1 MTLTP
6 ERWRQVRE
14 VLHDAM
20 QMDEAE
26 RSAFL
31 DSQCASDPSFRAELN
46 ELLAAEGELGSSF
59 LEKPAA
65 ANIEP
70 SRTFESAP
78 VLAAGTQLGVYIVQK
93 LIGAG
98 GMGEVYRAHDKRLD
112 RDVAI
117 KVLPEYLTSDPARL
131 SRFEQEARAT
141 AALNH
146 PNILAVYQMATD
158 NGISY
163 LVEELLEGETLR
175 ERLRRGP
182 IPLRKAINYT
192 VQIAH
197 GLAAAH
203 DRGIVHRDLKPENL
217 FITKDGRVKIL
228 DFGLAR
234 LVSSKNASGE
244 EATVTQKTGP
254 GTVLGTPGYMSP
266 EQVRGKTVDHR
277 ADIFAFGTILY
288 EMVTGKQP
296 FRKSTSAD
304 TMAAILKEDPSS
316 ISQVAPAT
324 PPGLQRVVHRC
335 LEKDPEERFHSAHD
349 LAFALEALSET
360 GSSATLHTRHS
371 VSTKRWIW
379 IAAALAAVAMVAA
392 LLLWW
397 KVPPAVPVVE
407 SVTQLTDDAEVKDH
421 GTPFTDGSRIYFV
434 EGTTGGLKIA
444 QVSVSGGRTAL
455 VETRLA
461 NLWIGGLAQDGSS
474 LLAMNWGVTA
484 SPLWS
489 VPLPAGEPRRLGNV
503 EVENAALFPDGRI
516 LFQKGAD
523 LFVAD
528 KTGSHPSKLVSI
540 VRETGHPAISPDG
553 MRIVVP
559 VDEPGG
565 GQALVEI
572 DVERK
577 SQRTILTPPLDEG
590 LGYAVEWTPDGRY
603 LLYRIGHGSESDLW
617 LLPMQSG
624 ILRRSK
630 SPIRLTNGPLYY
642 GGACPSLDGKHI
654 FAVGSKR
661 RGELVRYDMH
671 SHQFVPFLSGI
682 SAVDPHFSDDG
693 KWVVYTSY
701 PDHTL
706 WRSRTDGSERM
717 QLTYPPMEVAHPFIS
732 PDGTRVVF
740 RTPGGKIYLVGIDG
754 GLPQMIIEKNS
765 TAASWSP
772 DGNLLV
778 ASFWSESSSGEG
790 DKNYLQI
797 FDVRHGNLSPIPSSR
812 GACCAEWITNDTLV
826 AANQEATKVA
836 NQEATKFMIFDVKT
850 GKTSDLA
857 SGNFISWNLS
867 PDRKYFY
874 FTTGGAEPT
883 VQRLRFADRRI
894 ETITSLKDLRRVV
907 DRTEGTTQ
915 VNVAP
920 DGSPV
925 FTRDIGS
932 QEIYSLTIKWP

>member
-1 MTLTP
+1 M
-6 ERWRQVRE
+6 EM
-14 VLHDAM
+14 DAR
-20 QMDEAE
+20 E
-26 RSAFL
+26 RSVFL
-31 DSQCASDPSFRAELN
+31 DSQCASDPSLRAELK
-46 ELLAAEGELGSSF
+46 ELLAAEAEIGSEF
-59 LEKPAA
+59 LEEPALA
-65 ANIEP
+65 TFRGDSASGHAVLP
-70 SRTFESAP
+70 S
-78 VLAAGTQLGVYIVQK
+78 GTRLGPYVVQS

-98 GMGEVYRAHDKRLD
+98 GMGEVYRARDASLK

-117 KVLPEYLTSDPARL
+117 KVLPVTFSRDPDRL
-131 SRFEQEARAT
+131 RRFQLEAEAA

-146 PNILAVYQMATD
+146 PNILSIFHIGQQDGSPYIVT
-158 NGISY
+158 
-163 LVEELLEGETLR
+163 ELLEGETLR

-182 IPLRKAINYT
+182 IPLRKAIDYA

-217 FITKDGRVKIL
+217 FVTKDGRVKIL

-234 LVSSKNASGE
+234 LVTPQNASGD

-254 GTVLGTPGYMSP
+254 GMVLGTPGYMSP

-277 ADIFAFGTILY
+277 TDIFAFGTVLY

-296 FRKSTSAD
+296 FRKPTSAD
-304 TMAAILKEDPSS
+304 TMAAILNEDPSS
-316 ISQVAPAT
+316 ISQLAPAT

-335 LEKDPEERFHSAHD
+335 LEKDPEQRFHSAHD

-360 GSSATLHTRHS
+360 GSSATLYTRQS

-379 IAAALAAVAMVAA
+379 IAATLAAVAMVAA

-407 SVTQLTDDAEVKDH
+407 SVTQLTDDAEVKEQAR
-421 GTPFTDGSRIYFV
+421 PFTDGSRVYFV
-434 EGTTGGLKIA
+434 EGPTGGLKIA
-444 QVSVSGGRTAL
+444 QVSVSGGRTGL
-455 VETRLA
+455 VETRVA
-461 NLWIGGLAQDGSS
+461 NPWIGGLAQDGSA
-474 LLAMNWGVTA
+474 LLAMTWGVAA

-503 EVENAALFPDGRI
+503 EVVNAALFPDGRI
-516 LFQKGAD
+516 LFQQGAD

-540 VRETGHPAISPDG
+540 VAEAGHPAISPDG

-559 VDEPGG
+559 VNEPGG

-572 DVERK
+572 DVERR
-577 SQRTILTPPLDEG
+577 SQRAILTPRLDES
-590 LGYAVEWTPDGRY
+590 LGMAVAWTPDGRY

-617 LLPMQSG
+617 LLPMQSS

-630 SPIRLTNGPLYY
+630 LPVRLTSGPLYY
-642 GGACPSLDGKHI
+642 AGACPSLDGRHI

-717 QLTYPPMEVAHPFIS
+717 QLTYPPMEVAYPFVS
-732 PDGTRVVF
+732 PDGTKVVF
-740 RTPGGKIYLVGIDG
+740 RTPGSRMYLVGMDG
-754 GLPQMIIEKNS
+754 SSPHMIIDKNAATS
-765 TAASWSP
+765 TWSP

-778 ASFWSESSSGEG
+778 VTFMPDAAEN
-790 DKNYLQI
+790 DDRTYLQI
-797 FDVRHGNLSPIPSSR
+797 FDVRTGKLSVVPSSR
-812 GACCAEWITNDTLV
+812 GTCCAQWVNQDTLV
-826 AANQEATKVA
+826 TSNQEG
-836 NQEATKFMIFDVKT
+836 TKFMTLDVKT

-857 SGNFISWNLS
+857 SGNFINWNLS

-894 ETITSLKDLRRVV
+894 ETITGLKDLRRVV
-907 DRTEGTTQ
+907 DLAEGTTQ

-932 QEIYSLTIKWP
+932 QEIYSLAIKWP